1 MPIFCILVLESKYSC
16 VWPYKVYMFIG
27 GIDYIGLD
35 FDQYSR
41 ISSSLYR
48 SYNLRGGSA
57 TEVVLMA
64 DFLGV
69 NLGG

>member
-16 VWPYKVYMFIG
+16 EPYKIYMFIG
-27 GIDYIGLD
+27 DIDYIGLD

-48 SYNLRGGSA
+48 FYNLRGGSA